1 MKSNNDVSMGTRGGE
16 LRGINPDIKR
26 HLEIEIKIHF
36 FKKLQQIQDKLRQP
50 LKSKERQMEEAI
62 ALKIKE
68 G

>member
-1 MKSNNDVSMGTRGGE
+1 M
-16 LRGINPDIKR
+16 
-26 HLEIEIKIHF
+26 
-36 FKKLQQIQDKLRQP
+36 LQQIQDKLRQP